1 MKTARLAAAVAFALA
16 GLVHAQD
23 TNPPQLPQ
31 QGLPQLPQ
39 PLPPSAPTPGTPP
52 SPAVATPSATTAPAL
67 PAVENSVVKIFSTVR
82 APDPYKP
89 WAKQSPRDITGSGV
103 IIEGKRIL
111 TNAHVV
117 GYASQVEVQASQS
130 GDKVPAKVI
139 ALARGLDLAVLEL
152 EDNSF
157 FDKRPPVQRAAV
169 LPDVREAV
177 YAYGYPVGGNS
188 LSTTRG
194 IVSRVEFVGY
204 GSFSSGLRIQID
216 APINPGNSG
225 GPVIAG
231 DKMIGLAFSMAAGAQ
246 NIGYVIP
253 NEEIELFL
261 KDVADGRYDGKP
273 LLHDSIQTLE
283 NPALRQYLKL
293 DKSVEGAVVHRPYKT
308 DASWPL
314 KEWDVITHI
323 GEYPI
328 DNQGMVKLGSNL
340 RVRFQY
346 RIQQVAKN
354 GKVPM
359 TIVRGGKSMK
369 VEVPTSGPRP
379 LLIPDLN
386 GGYPSYFVYGPVT
399 FTRATAEF
407 MASLASNAAAMNAY
421 SFNAS
426 PLVTR
431 RGDSPDATREELVVI
446 SGPFFPNRLVTG
458 YGNRVGS
465 VVDTVN
471 GTRIRSLA
479 HLVSTLRDLK
489 DEHVVFKF
497 DQRYGESLILPRKA
511 ALDATEGILSDN
523 GIRTQG
529 SEDMM
534 KVWGGK

>member
-1 MKTARLAAAVAFALA
+1 MKTARLAAAVAFALS

-23 TNPPQLPQ
+23 TSPPP
-31 QGLPQLPQ
+31 
-39 PLPPSAPTPGTPP
+39 APTPATPP
-52 SPAVATPSATTAPAL
+52 SPAVATPSATRAPAL
-67 PAVENSVVKIFSTVR
+67 PAVENSVVKIFATVR
-82 APDPYKP
+82 RPDPYKP
-89 WAKQSPRDITGSGV
+89 WTKASPADVTGSGV

-130 GDKVPAKVI
+130 GDRVPAKVI

-152 EDNSF
+152 EDPSF

-177 YAYGYPVGGNS
+177 FAYGYPVGGNS

-231 DKMIGLAFSMAAGAQ
+231 DKMIGLAFSMAANAQ

-273 LLHDSIQTLE
+273 LLHDSFQNLE
-283 NPALRQYLKL
+283 NTGLRQYLKI
-293 DKSVEGAVVHRPYKT
+293 DKSVEGALVHRPYKN

-314 KEWDVITHI
+314 KEGDIVTHV

-346 RIQQVAKN
+346 RIQQLAKD

-359 TIVRGGKSMK
+359 SIIRAGKPMK

-386 GGYPSYFVYGPVT
+386 GGYPSYFVYGPVV
-399 FTRATAEF
+399 FTRATSEF
-407 MASLASNAAAMNAY
+407 LSFMVASAPAANAY
-421 SFNAS
+421 AFNDS
-426 PLVTR
+426 PLITR

-446 SGPFFPNRLVTG
+446 SGPFFPHPLVRGYNNRF
-458 YGNRVGS
+458 GS

-471 GTRIRSLA
+471 GVKIRSLA

-497 DQRYGESLILPRKA
+497 DQRYGENMILPRKA
-511 ALDATEGILSDN
+511 VLDATEGILSDN

-534 KVWGGK
+534 KVWNGK

>member
-1 MKTARLAAAVAFALA
+1 MKTARLAAAVAFTLA
-16 GLVHAQD
+16 GIVHAQD
-23 TNPPQLPQ
+23 TTPPA
-31 QGLPQLPQ
+31 
-39 PLPPSAPTPGTPP
+39 APTPGTPP
-52 SPAVATPSATTAPAL
+52 STAVATPSATTAPAL

-89 WAKQSPRDITGSGV
+89 WTKQSPRDVTGSGV

-130 GDKVPAKVI
+130 GDKVSAKVI

-152 EDNSF
+152 DDPSF

-273 LLHDSIQTLE
+273 LLHDSTQTLE
-283 NPALRQYLKL
+283 NPALRAYLKL

-323 GEYPI
+323 GEYPV
-328 DNQGMVKLGSNL
+328 DNQGMVKLGANL

-359 TIVRGGKSMK
+359 TIVRAGKSMK
-369 VEVPTSGPRP
+369 VEVPASGPRA

-386 GGYPSYFVYGPVT
+386 GGYPSYFVYGPVA

-407 MASLASNAAAMNAY
+407 ASFLMTNAAGMAAY
-421 SFNAS
+421 SFNDS
-426 PLVTR
+426 PLVNR
-431 RGDSPDATREELVVI
+431 RGDSPDAAREELVVI
-446 SGPFFPNRLVTG
+446 SSPFFPHKLVTG
-458 YGNRVGS
+458 YGNRFGS

-471 GTRIRSLA
+471 GVKIRSLA

-497 DQRYGESLILPRKA
+497 DQRYGETLILPRKA
-511 ALDATEGILSDN
+511 VMDATEGILSDN

>member
-1 MKTARLAAAVAFALA
+1 MKTARLAAAVAFALS

-23 TNPPQLPQ
+23 TSPPP
-31 QGLPQLPQ
+31 
-39 PLPPSAPTPGTPP
+39 APTPATPP
-52 SPAVATPSATTAPAL
+52 SPAVATPSATKAPAL
-67 PAVENSVVKIFSTVR
+67 PAVENSVVKIFATVR
-82 APDPYKP
+82 RPDPYKP
-89 WAKQSPRDITGSGV
+89 WTKASPADVTGSGV

-130 GDKVPAKVI
+130 GDRVPAKVI

-152 EDNSF
+152 EDPSF

-177 YAYGYPVGGNS
+177 FAYGYPVGGNS

-231 DKMIGLAFSMAAGAQ
+231 DKMIGLAFSMAANAQ

-273 LLHDSIQTLE
+273 LLHDSFQNLE
-283 NPALRQYLKL
+283 NTGLRQYLKI
-293 DKSVEGAVVHRPYKT
+293 DKSVEGALVHRPYKN

-314 KEWDVITHI
+314 KEGDIVTHV

-346 RIQQVAKN
+346 RIQQLAKD

-359 TIVRGGKSMK
+359 SIIRAGKPMK

-386 GGYPSYFVYGPVT
+386 GGYPSYFVYGPVV
-399 FTRATAEF
+399 FTRATSEF
-407 MASLASNAAAMNAY
+407 LSFMVASAPAANAY
-421 SFNAS
+421 AFNDS
-426 PLVTR
+426 PLITR

-446 SGPFFPNRLVTG
+446 SGPFFPHPLVRGYNNRF
-458 YGNRVGS
+458 GS

-471 GTRIRSLA
+471 GVKIRSLA

-497 DQRYGESLILPRKA
+497 DQRYGENMILPRKA
-511 ALDATEGILSDN
+511 VLDATEGILSDN

-534 KVWGGK
+534 KVWNGK